1 MRNVFSLCFSI
12 FVFLSCFPGKP
23 VFFFCGQKKSA
34 VSLYFRSKFYYFLS
48 LRNTD
53 SHRFFLY
60 AGSQGAP
67 PQIHLHLPC
76 SHTVCVVRTFFAK
89 CLQVQS
95 LITCKDRKA
104 KDSRACTSA
113 FFYMLFVIKI
123 FAVYKNICPH
133 QHRQMYTL
141 SICISS
147 VGITQIRCG
156 RRSIFLSA
164 CHTSSRSLILTY
176 HSTAL
181 RKCQTPSGAFS
192 FPFFLFFQPA
202 ECDHADDHRQQRSC
216 CRSQSHR
223 KQGIREYL

>member
-1 MRNVFSLCFSI
+1 MGRKKRS
-12 FVFLSCFPGKP
+12 FP
-23 VFFFCGQKKSA
+23 V
-34 VSLYFRSKFYYFLS
+34 FRSKFHYFLS

-104 KDSRACTSA
+104 EDSRACTSA
-113 FFYMLFVIKI
+113 YFYMLFVIKI

-133 QHRQMYTL
+133 QYGQMYTL

-164 CHTSSRSLILTY
+164 CHTSSRSLFSVIIA
-176 HSTAL
+176 STCKNVKQDQAL
-181 RKCQTPSGAFS
+181 FLFCFS
-192 FPFFLFFQPA
+192 FLF
-202 ECDHADDHRQQRSC
+202 
-216 CRSQSHR
+216 SHPNAIIQMITDSSEPVAVASPIGNSVSGKIFEVR
-223 KQGIREYL
+223 

>member
-1 MRNVFSLCFSI
+1 MCSV
-12 FVFLSCFPGKP
+12 FVFPFLFSSLVFRENLSFSFVGRKKAQFPS
-23 VFFFCGQKKSA
+23 F
-34 VSLYFRSKFYYFLS
+34 FRSKFYYFLS

-95 LITCKDRKA
+95 LINCKDRKA

-113 FFYMLFVIKI
+113 YFYMLFVIKN

-192 FPFFLFFQPA
+192 FLLFQPA
-202 ECDHADDHRQQRSC
+202 ECDYTDDHRQQRSC

-223 KQGIREYL
+223 KQGIRKDL

>member
-104 KDSRACTSA
+104 EDSRACTSA
-113 FFYMLFVIKI
+113 YFYMLFVIKI

-133 QHRQMYTL
+133 QYGQMYTL

-164 CHTSSRSLILTY
+164 CHTSSHSLILTY

-192 FPFFLFFQPA
+192 FLLFQPA
-202 ECDHADDHRQQRSC
+202 ECDHTDDHRQQRTGR
-216 CRSQSHR
+216 RSQSHR
-223 KQGIREYL
+223 KQRIREDL

>member
-1 MRNVFSLCFSI
+1 MTIDSIICFPLLFSGKTVF
-12 FVFLSCFPGKP
+12 FLSWAE
-23 VFFFCGQKKSA
+23 KSA
-34 VSLYFRSKFYYFLS
+34 VPLYFRSKFYYFLS

-104 KDSRACTSA
+104 EDSRACTSA
-113 FFYMLFVIKI
+113 YFYMLFVIKI

-133 QHRQMYTL
+133 QHGQMYTL

-147 VGITQIRCG
+147 VGITQLLQCRVKEIP
-156 RRSIFLSA
+156 
-164 CHTSSRSLILTY
+164 SSFSL
-176 HSTAL
+176 
-181 RKCQTPSGAFS
+181 P
-192 FPFFLFFQPA
+192 
-202 ECDHADDHRQQRSC
+202 
-216 CRSQSHR
+216 
-223 KQGIREYL
+223 